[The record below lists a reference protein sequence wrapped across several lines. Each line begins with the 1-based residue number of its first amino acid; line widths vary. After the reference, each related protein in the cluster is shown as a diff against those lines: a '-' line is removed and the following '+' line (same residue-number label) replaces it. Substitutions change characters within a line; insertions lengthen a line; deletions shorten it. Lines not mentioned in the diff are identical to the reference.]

1 MSGSRYPVLLVAAG
15 GAVAAMVGGD
25 GALGWQ
31 ITRVAVVA
39 ALTAAA
45 LAGVGR
51 LGDRGGGWVSA
62 VVGTVVLAASVG
74 FLPYPVKETASLEA
88 LAGITAVVVGLAL
101 VVMGT
106 CRRARGRSRFR
117 RARAGTG
124 RMGVPRHLLP
134 CRRSR
139 RAGRRHAL
147 ARRSLINNGT
157 PGVSRVRVPRSRAM
171 P

>member
-31 ITRVAVVA
+31 ITRVAAVA

-62 VVGTVVLAASVG
+62 VVGTVVLAAGIG
-74 FLPYPVKETASLEA
+74 FLPYPVKETASLERNPGRF
-88 LAGITAVVVGLAL
+88 AG
-101 VVMGT
+101 
-106 CRRARGRSRFR
+106 ARPEISGRCPDRLW
-117 RARAGTG
+117 G
-124 RMGVPRHLLP
+124 RL
-134 CRRSR
+134 S
-139 RAGRRHAL
+139 A
-147 ARRSLINNGT
+147 
-157 PGVSRVRVPRSRAM
+157 
-171 P
+171 